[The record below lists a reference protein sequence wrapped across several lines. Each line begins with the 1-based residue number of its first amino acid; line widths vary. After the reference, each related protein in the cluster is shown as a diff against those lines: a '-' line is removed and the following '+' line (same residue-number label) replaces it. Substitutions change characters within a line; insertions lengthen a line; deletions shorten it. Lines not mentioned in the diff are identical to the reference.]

1 MDRPIVIVGGG
12 VAGVS
17 AAEAL
22 RDAGYE
28 GRIVLLSDEA
38 VAPYDRPPLS
48 KDVLRADEIPAN
60 VWLRDEAFYRAKG
73 IELVLGAKAASID
86 APGHCVALSDG
97 RRIDYDQL
105 LLATGSRARALD
117 MFPPG
122 GTPHVHYLR
131 TLADAQALR
140 REMAELGGTG
150 HLLVVG
156 AGIIGLEVSAAA
168 RAAGFRVSVIE
179 PGARPLGR
187 SASPILSAFL
197 ARAHELNGVD
207 IRCGIQLSRVDA
219 RDGGYRVTLSDDST
233 LDVNL
238 VLVGIGAVPNIELAR
253 DAGIETRPEGIL
265 VDGQGRT
272 SAPDIFA
279 AGEVAFHFN
288 ERTGGHRREETWQHA
303 ADHGTHVARCMIG
316 LCEHPYAAM
325 MSYWTDQYD
334 FSVLVFGN
342 PHGTSEVVRGDCA
355 TGSFSIFHLN
365 QSAICGV
372 TTVNAAREMRKSRPL
387 VMKGA
392 VVPGEVIA
400 DPAAD
405 PYQYG

>member
-1 MDRPIVIVGGG
+1 MDRPIVIIGGG

-22 RDAGYE
+22 RDGKYE

-38 VAPYDRPPLS
+38 AAPYDRPPLS
-48 KDVLRADEIPAN
+48 KDVLRTDELPAS
-60 VWLRDEAFYRAKG
+60 VWLRDEAFYRANG
-73 IELVLGAKAASID
+73 IELVLGAHAISID
-86 APGHCVALSDG
+86 ASGHSVVLSDG
-97 RRIDYDQL
+97 RRIEYDQL
-105 LLATGSRARALD
+105 LLATGSRARVLD

-122 GTPHVHYLR
+122 AAHVHYLR

-140 REMAELGGTG
+140 REMVKLGGAG

-187 SASPILSAFL
+187 AASPILSAFL
-197 ARAHELNGVD
+197 ARAHENHGVD
-207 IRCGIQLSRVDA
+207 IRCAIHLSRVEA
-219 RDGGYRVTLSDDST
+219 RDGRYRVMLSDDST
-233 LDVNL
+233 LDVDL
-238 VLVGIGAVPNIELAR
+238 VLVGIGAVPNMELAR

-272 SAPDIFA
+272 SAPDIYA

-303 ADHGTHVARCMIG
+303 ADHGAHVAQCMIG
-316 LCEHPYAAM
+316 ICTHAYAAM

-334 FSVLVFGN
+334 YSVLVFGN

-355 TGSFSIFHLN
+355 TGSFSIFHLK

-392 VVPGEVIA
+392 VVPGDVIA